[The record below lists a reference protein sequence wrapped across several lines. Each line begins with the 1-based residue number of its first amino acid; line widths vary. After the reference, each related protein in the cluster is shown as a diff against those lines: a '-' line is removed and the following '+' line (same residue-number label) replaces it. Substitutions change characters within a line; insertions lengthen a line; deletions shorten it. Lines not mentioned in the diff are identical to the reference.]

1 MIQMNSRVYRLEGP
15 LKLRVS
21 RPVQTEE
28 ARFEFAADLMKR
40 LSEKPKVMEKSQAE
54 KPHMGQPKALD
65 KPNMGQ
71 PNMGQ
76 PKGKL

>member
-1 MIQMNSRVYRLEGP
+1 

-40 LSEKPKVMEKSQAE
+40 LSEKPKAMEKGQAE
-54 KPHMGQPKALD
+54 

-76 PKGKL
+76 PNMGQPNMGQPKALDKPKGKL